1 MNQLEAFNQH
11 RPLLFA
17 IAYRMIGSVADAEDI
32 VQEAWL
38 RWQPVN
44 EIVQYPKA
52 FLSSLVTRLCIDYLR
67 SARVR
72 REQYVGTWL
81 PEPLLTE
88 QISHSKDYT
97 ELTEALSFAFLTLL
111 ECLSPTERA
120 IFLLREVFDYDYE
133 AIAKIV
139 NKSASNCR
147 QITCRARQHLI
158 LRRPRISPLP
168 QRQEELI
175 EQFCACWN
183 QGDVH
188 GLIAMMAEDISFWA
202 DGGGQVVALQKPL
215 YGCLKVSRFLVA
227 IRRSKQIP
235 DLIPKIVQVNGQLA
249 VVNFVNEKPQSVFNF
264 EFSNDC
270 IQSIF
275 AVVNPEKLK
284 AIQIT

>member
-1 MNQLEAFNQH
+1 MNQLEAFNRH

-17 IAYRMIGSVADAEDI
+17 IAYRMIGSVTDTEDI
-32 VQEAWL
+32 LQEAWL

-44 EIVQYPKA
+44 KTVQSPKA

-81 PEPLLTE
+81 PEPLLTQ
-88 QISHSKDYT
+88 QISHRQDYT
-97 ELTEALSFAFLTLL
+97 ELTESLSFAFLILL

-120 IFLLREVFDYDYE
+120 IFLLREVFDYKYE
-133 AIAKIV
+133 DIAKIV

-147 QITCRARQHLI
+147 QITRRARQHLI
-158 LRRPRISPLP
+158 LRRPSVSPPP
-168 QRQEELI
+168 QRQEELV

-188 GLIAMMAEDISFWA
+188 GLIAMMAEDITFWA
-202 DGGGQVVALQKPL
+202 DGGGQVIAVQKPAH
-215 YGCLKVSRFLVA
+215 GCLKVSRFLVA
-227 IRRSKQIP
+227 IRQNKQLP
-235 DLIPKIVQVNGQLA
+235 NLIPKIVQVNEQPA
-249 VVNFVNEKPQSVFNF
+249 IINFANDKPQSIFNF
-264 EFSNDC
+264 EFSGDC

-275 AVVNPEKLK
+275 AVVNPDKLK
-284 AIQIT
+284 AIQIN